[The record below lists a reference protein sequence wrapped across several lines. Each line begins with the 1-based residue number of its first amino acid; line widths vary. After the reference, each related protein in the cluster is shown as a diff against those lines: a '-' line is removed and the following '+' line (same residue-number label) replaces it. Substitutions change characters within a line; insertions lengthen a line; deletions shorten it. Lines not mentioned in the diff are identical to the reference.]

1 MLASLIINMFA
12 LILTAFIIPGIY
24 ISGVMSGLLA
34 ALVLGL
40 VNILVRP
47 ILTIL
52 TLPLTIL
59 TFGLFLLVING
70 ISLMITAYFVPG
82 FQVEGL
88 LSAVLGAIILS
99 LVSGLLRKNSPNK
112 I

>member
-1 MLASLIINMFA
+1 MLTSLIINMFA

-24 ISGVMSGLLA
+24 ISGVMAGLLA

-70 ISLMITAYFVPG
+70 LSLMITAYFVPG

-88 LSAVLGAIILS
+88 LSAVFGAIILS
-99 LVSGLLRKNSPNK
+99 LVSGMLRKSSPNK
-112 I
+112 F